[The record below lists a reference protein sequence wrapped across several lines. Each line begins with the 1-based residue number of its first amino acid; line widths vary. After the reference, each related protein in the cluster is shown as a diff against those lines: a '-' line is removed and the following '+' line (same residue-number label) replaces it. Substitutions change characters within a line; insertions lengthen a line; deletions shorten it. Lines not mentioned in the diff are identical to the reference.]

1 MFFHLEI
8 FNKQHLAD
16 YPWTE
21 ERNQQDKH
29 EKGQGKLERK
39 EEQNFN
45 HETNIISMF
54 QKKHFLWYILKRGN
68 GQIMSH

>member
-21 ERNQQDKH
+21 ERNQQTW
-29 EKGQGKLERK
+29 ERTGKLERK
-39 EEQNFN
+39 EEQNFD

-54 QKKHFLWYILKRGN
+54 QKKHFLWDILKRDN
-68 GQIMSH
+68 GQLMSH